1 MSIVTV
7 LHAIFNSDLIFF
19 RFSVLDDFF
28 YGFAVSNRPQCP
40 PLQSIHNNNL
50 AFEVRGVHIENIEN
64 RMVSQNS
71 VNETIN
77 FNLSCAV
84 AL

>member
-1 MSIVTV
+1 MTV
-7 LHAIFNSDLIFF
+7 LHAIFNSDLIFLD
-19 RFSVLDDFF
+19 FSVLDDFF
-28 YGFAVSNRPQCP
+28 YGFSVSNRPQCP
-40 PLQSIHNNNL
+40 PLQSIHNKNV
-50 AFEVRGVHIENIEN
+50 FEVRGVHIENIEN

-71 VNETIN
+71 VTETIN